1 MLSGAPLS
9 SCSFWRQTKHF
20 NNPYYVAGT
29 LHPFQVKQEM
39 NKITS
44 LDIKILF
51 QLVKDSRQSDRQIAK
66 VLNVSQPTVTR
77 RRTILEKQGFL
88 EYSAIPNLKK
98 LGFEI
103 LAFTF
108 GRWNFQE
115 YPGTRV
121 EQMKQFIAQNPNM
134 IFIST
139 GTGSGYDRI
148 GVSVH
153 RDYADYSRTIQ
164 NFKTGWGK
172 YFETLSSFIVSI
184 QTDKILQNLS
194 FKYLVNLVEQETK
207 SQNKA

>member
-1 MLSGAPLS
+1 
-9 SCSFWRQTKHF
+9 
-20 NNPYYVAGT
+20 
-29 LHPFQVKQEM
+29 M
-39 NKITS
+39 NKLTS

-66 VLNVSQPTVTR
+66 TLNVSQPTVTR
-77 RRTILEKQGFL
+77 RRTILEKQGLL

-115 YPGTRV
+115 YLDTQV
-121 EQMKQFIAQNPNM
+121 EQMKQFIAQNPNI
-134 IFIST
+134 IFISN

-148 GVSVH
+148 AISVH
-153 RDYADYSRTIQ
+153 KDYADYSRTIQ

-172 YFETLSSFIVSI
+172 YFETLSSFIVSL
-184 QTDKILQNLS
+184 QTDNILQSLS
-194 FKYLVNLVEQETK
+194 FKHVANLIEQQTQD
-207 SQNKA
+207 QNRT